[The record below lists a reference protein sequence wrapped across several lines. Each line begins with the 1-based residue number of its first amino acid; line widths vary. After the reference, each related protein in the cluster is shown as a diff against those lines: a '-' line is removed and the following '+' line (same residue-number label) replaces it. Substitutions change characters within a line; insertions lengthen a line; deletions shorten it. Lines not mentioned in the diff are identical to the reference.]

1 MTGRVARL
9 AARLDALDDAMTEL
23 LARVERLE
31 LFTRVPTSLDAA
43 MRPYRNSDG
52 DDMPSGAS

>member
-9 AARLDALDDAMTEL
+9 AARVEAVEATVTEL
-23 LARVERLE
+23 RARVERLE
-31 LFTRVPTSLDAA
+31 LFTRAPTSLDAA
-43 MRPYRNSDG
+43 MRPYGNGDD

>member
-9 AARLDALDDAMTEL
+9 AARLDEVEATLSEL
-23 LARVERLE
+23 RARVQRLE
-31 LFTRVPTSLDAA
+31 LFTRVPTTLA
-43 MRPYRNSDG
+43 PYGNG